1 MEDNIINRE
10 FKCYSNNEM
19 ISVLIGTLPLI
30 LLVGGMM
37 FLAFFLSFGIIGKI
51 LLVASIVFYI
61 YRHITRT
68 VVKVFFDLEELRIK
82 MISGAWY
89 TIPYPQIKE
98 YYSVR
103 MTQGFTKELFFTFFL
118 NAKKITKA
126 FSVVCPDELEEEL
139 GAFLKGKVKKVRY

>member
-1 MEDNIINRE
+1 
-10 FKCYSNNEM
+10 
-19 ISVLIGTLPLI
+19 
-30 LLVGGMM
+30 M

-89 TIPYPQIKE
+89 TIPYLQMKE

-139 GAFLKGKVKKVRY
+139 GDFLKGKVKKVRY